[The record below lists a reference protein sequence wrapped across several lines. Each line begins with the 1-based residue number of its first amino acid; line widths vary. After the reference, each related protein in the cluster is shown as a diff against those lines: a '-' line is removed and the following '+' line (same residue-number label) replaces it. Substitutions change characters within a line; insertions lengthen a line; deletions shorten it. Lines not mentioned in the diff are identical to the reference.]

1 MGLSSSRLTGT
12 PSSKRGGGGGGGGGD
27 DSSSVQ
33 DESLD
38 GEDSGN

>member
-1 MGLSSSRLTGT
+1 MGLGSSRLTGT
-12 PSSKRGGGGGGGGGD
+12 PSSKRAGGGGGGGD
-27 DSSSVQ
+27 DSSVQ